1 MDNIFL
7 TITEIWGKGERTF
20 NVVDSKKVNQ
30 EELRKEVENYC
41 SSDFTEE
48 QFEDLLSLQEFFIES
63 GVLFEPDY
71 LITIDYK

>member
-30 EELRKEVENYC
+30 EELRKEVEYYC

-48 QFEDLLSLQEFFIES
+48 QFEDLLSLQKFFIES
-63 GVLFEPDY
+63 SVLFEPDY